1 MGLRL
6 YRNSGGILFCRKKLP
21 AYKKSR
27 ERIHKYFQD
36 YFPAAAFLAALASS
50 AFCEGLTRKSE
61 RRRATT

>member
-1 MGLRL
+1 MGLWL
-6 YRNSGGILFCRKKLP
+6 YRNSGGILFAKKKLP
-21 AYKKSR
+21 AYEKTGSVYQ
-27 ERIHKYFQD
+27 KYFQD

>member
-1 MGLRL
+1 MGLWL
-6 YRNSGGILFCRKKLP
+6 YRNSGGIFFAKKTPGFRKN
-21 AYKKSR
+21 R
-27 ERIHKYFQD
+27 ELLSKYFQD